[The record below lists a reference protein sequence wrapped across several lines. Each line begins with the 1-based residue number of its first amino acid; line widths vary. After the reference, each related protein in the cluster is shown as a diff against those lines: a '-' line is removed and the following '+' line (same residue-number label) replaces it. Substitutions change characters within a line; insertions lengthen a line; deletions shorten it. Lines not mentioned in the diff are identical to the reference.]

1 MQEVTILMADLQGFT
16 PFSERSTPA
25 EVVEMLNTYWGAT
38 VPVILAEGGTITQFI
53 GDAVMALFG
62 APAAQPDHAR
72 RAARA
77 ALALQAAAD
86 DVLGDHADWPR
97 FRVGLN
103 TGPAIVG
110 NVGSEE
116 LRNFSAI
123 GDTTNVAA
131 RLEGAAPA
139 GGVLIG
145 ARTYELLGPDARVR
159 AVAPLDL
166 KGKAEPVPAYVL
178 KDAP

>member
-1 MQEVTILMADLQGFT
+1 VI
-16 PFSERSTPA
+16 
-25 EVVEMLNTYWGAT
+25 EMLNTYWGAT
-38 VPVILAEGGTITQFI
+38 VPVILAEGGTITQFV

-77 ALALQAAAD
+77 ALALQAAAAG
-86 DVLGDHADWPR
+86 VQAEHADWPR

-110 NVGSEE
+110 NVGAED

-139 GGVLIG
+139 DGVLIS
-145 ARTYELLGPDARVR
+145 ARTYELLGPGARVR
-159 AVAPLDL
+159 AVDPLKL
-166 KGKAEPVPAYVL
+166 KGKSAPVVAYVL
-178 KDAP
+178 ESA